1 MAGLPLL
8 PATPCVAGSSL
19 PAPGALE
26 PWLKHQPW
34 AGDPLVAGRAWRE
47 LKRIWKTLGNWPDFL
62 AHLGWLQEAEMVRG
76 KAEHV
81 QIMTMHASKGLEF
94 QAVFL
99 PGLEDGL
106 LPLRKDRLF
115 GAGSNGNAASDGQT
129 RSAPSAPMAQQSD
142 EDEERRL
149 LYVALTRAAR
159 ALFVSHSA
167 RRTLYGK
174 SLALPPSPFLEQI
187 RQFCRQSALAVHKE
201 TQARPL
207 SLLPEPDGK

>member
-1 MAGLPLL
+1 
-8 PATPCVAGSSL
+8 
-19 PAPGALE
+19 
-26 PWLKHQPW
+26 
-34 AGDPLVAGRAWRE
+34 
-47 LKRIWKTLGNWPDFL
+47 
-62 AHLGWLQEAEMVRG
+62 MVRN

-106 LPLRKDRLF
+106 LPLRRDMLF
-115 GAGSNGNAASDGQT
+115 GPATDTITGAARNTGNSNADTADAIAPTVADTARTDAGPAANEYE
-129 RSAPSAPMAQQSD
+129 APEQ

-187 RQFCRQSALAVHKE
+187 RHCCRQSVLTPHRQTLV
-201 TQARPL
+201 RSL
-207 SLLPEPDGK
+207 SLLPPGPEEKPRGKS